1 MVGTLQFDLVSPER
15 RLASMAATEVQIP
28 GAEGDMTAMEGH
40 APVITTLRAGV
51 LKAIGAEGTK
61 SYVVTGG
68 FAEITA
74 SGISVLAEQAVVLE
88 DVTPAM
94 VDQMMADATVAAAIN
109 PDRDA
114 ADKAL
119 ADLVALKT
127 ALGQ

>member
-1 MVGTLQFDLVSPER
+1 MAGTLQFDLVSPER

-51 LKAIGAEGTK
+51 LKAIGSEGTK

-68 FAEITA
+68 FAELTA
-74 SGISVLAEQAVVLE
+74 SGISVLAEQAVALE

>member
-1 MVGTLQFDLVSPER
+1 MAGTLQFDLVSPER
-15 RLASMAATEVQIP
+15 RLASMAASEVQIP

-40 APVITTLRAGV
+40 APVITILRAGV
-51 LKAIGAEGTK
+51 LKATAADGIK

-68 FAEITA
+68 FAEVTGT
-74 SGISVLAEQAVVLE
+74 SVSVLAEQAVPLE

-94 VDQMMADATVAAAIN
+94 VDQMMADASVAAAIN

-114 ADKAL
+114 ADKSL